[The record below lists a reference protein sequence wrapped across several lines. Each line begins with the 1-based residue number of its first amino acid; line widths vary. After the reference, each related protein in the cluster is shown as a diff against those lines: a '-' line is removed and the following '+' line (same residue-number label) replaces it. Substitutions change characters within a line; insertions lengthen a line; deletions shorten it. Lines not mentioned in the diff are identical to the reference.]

1 MLGIICYSHCLSH
14 IGNNLVLTKKK
25 LKKKGLTHN
34 RERLIIITCWL
45 KMRTHLRVNELH
57 GKKIVLFQRCS
68 IDHHELHGKK
78 IVLIQS
84 VPIDHHQHHW
94 WCRVEASDDTKGIG
108 EDKIPGFLLCK
119 CLGSSRFWPATAAAR
134 TMYKWIGSNGHT
146 PLKLYHSSPGQPWQ
160 QAP

>member
-78 IVLIQS
+78 IVLIQRCS
-84 VPIDHHQHHW
+84 NW
-94 WCRVEASDDTKGIG
+94 
-108 EDKIPGFLLCK
+108 
-119 CLGSSRFWPATAAAR
+119 SSSTSL
-134 TMYKWIGSNGHT
+134 MM
-146 PLKLYHSSPGQPWQ
+146 
-160 QAP
+160 